1 MLNAIIRFSL
11 RHRGM
16 VLLAAG
22 LLLILGSFYASNL
35 PLDVFP
41 DVSAPTVTVVTEARG
56 MAPEEVEL
64 LVTFPVES
72 VLNGAPGVRRVR
84 SVSAAGISVVWVE
97 FGWGEDVY
105 RTRQIVSE
113 RLQGAQL
120 PASVD
125 PPQLGPI
132 SSVMGEI
139 TFIALTSKSVSPMEL
154 RRLSETVVR
163 RALLSVPGISQVVPI
178 GGDVREYQVEADPI
192 ALAQRGITIDELIAA
207 LENASRSSAA
217 GFHVDRG
224 QEYLVRGLG
233 RAQGAADLA
242 ATVLRTEDGAP
253 VTVGDVAEVREGSEP
268 KRGTAAYKTRP
279 AVILSI
285 QKQPDANTLALTRE
299 IDRLLAG
306 LSRSLPEG
314 VKIETEN
321 FRQADFIQVAIRN
334 VAVALRD
341 GAVLVVIVLLLFLGN
356 LRTTLISALAIPL
369 SLVAGVLVISLFGYT
384 LNTMT
389 LGGLTIAIGA
399 LVDDAIIDVE
409 NVFRRLRQERARP
422 EGERRSAFDV
432 VFRASSEVRGAIL
445 FATLIIVLVFLP
457 LFVLPGMEGRLLR
470 PLGFAYV
477 AALVASLL
485 VSLTVTPVLCYLLL
499 PRSAALDR
507 PEPWLLRT
515 LHRAYRPTLDW
526 SLRHPAMVV
535 AATMAATAAAV
546 AVVFFLGRTFLP
558 PFNEGSLTIS
568 IVSPPGI
575 TLDEGDA
582 VGRQVEQAL
591 LDFPEVVSTSR
602 RTGRAERDEHVQG
615 VNASEMEVVLR
626 AGRPKEELL
635 AEMRKA
641 VATIPG
647 AQVAFGQPISHRI
660 DHMISGSK
668 TNLAVKIF
676 GPDLAVL
683 RGLSGRAQSLLSSVP
698 GVVDV
703 SNQEQAGVPQLVI
716 GFDRQAL
723 ALHGLTPASLSRSVE
738 ALFQGAEAGEIVEG
752 GVVSRVVVRLPERL
766 RASREELEALPVP
779 TPSGRTVRLGDVARP
794 RFDLGPGLVRREN
807 VERVAMITAN
817 ITGGD
822 LTGTVE
828 RVRTAMESGLE
839 LPAGY
844 RIAYGGQFEEAARSL
859 RNLAALSSLV
869 LIGMYALLFVAFRSH
884 RHALIVLVN
893 LPLALVGGVFA
904 VALGGGVLSVASLV
918 GFITLFGIATRNG
931 VLLVS
936 HYQHLMREEGLPL
949 AEAVSQ
955 GSRERLAPVLMTAL
969 TAGLAL
975 IPLIVAGG
983 EPGNE
988 IQSPMAQVILGGLL
1002 SSTFLNLVLV
1012 PVLFARWGGPTPAS
1026 APASRGPVDRTSA
1039 APAA

>member
-1 MLNAIIRFSL
+1 MLNAVIRFAL
-11 RHRGM
+11 RHRAAI
-16 VLLAAG
+16 LLAAG
-22 LLLILGSFYASNL
+22 LLLVLGGLYAVRL

-64 LVTFPVES
+64 LVTFPLES

-84 SVSAAGISVVWVE
+84 SVSAAGIAVVWVE
-97 FGWGEDVY
+97 FDWGEDVY
-105 RTRQIVSE
+105 RARQVVAE
-113 RLQGAQL
+113 RLQGAEL
-120 PASVD
+120 PAAVD

-139 TFIALTSKSVSPMEL
+139 TFIALTSRTLPPMEL
-154 RRLSETVVR
+154 RILAETVVR
-163 RALLSVPGISQVVPI
+163 RSLLSIPGISQAVPI
-178 GGDVREYQVEADPI
+178 GGDMRQYEVEADPL
-192 ALAQRGITIDELIAA
+192 ALAQRGLTVDDLHRA
-207 LENASRSSAA
+207 LGEASRSAAA

-233 RAQGAADLA
+233 RARNAADLA
-242 ATVLRTEDGAP
+242 ATVLRVEDGVA
-253 VTVGDVAEVREGSEP
+253 VTVGDVAAVREAPEP
-268 KRGTAAYKTRP
+268 KRGTASYKAHP
-279 AVILSI
+279 AVILSV
-285 QKQPDANTLALTRE
+285 QKQPDANTLALTRS
-299 IDRLLAG
+299 IDRQLAD
-306 LSRSLPEG
+306 LARTLPRG
-314 VKIETEN
+314 VRIETEN
-321 FRQADFIQVAIRN
+321 FRQADFIEVAIAN
-334 VAVALRD
+334 VAAALRD
-341 GAVLVVIVLLLFLGN
+341 GAILVVLVLLLFLGN
-356 LRTTLISALAIPL
+356 LRATLISALAIPL
-369 SLVAGVLVISLFGYT
+369 SLVAGVLVISLFGEG

-389 LGGLTIAIGA
+389 LGGFTIAIGA

-409 NVFRRLRQERARP
+409 NVFRRLRQERGRP
-422 EGERRSAFDV
+422 PEERRPPLEV

-470 PLGFAYV
+470 PLGLAYV
-477 AALVASLL
+477 AALAASLL
-485 VSLTVTPVLCYLLL
+485 VSLTVTPVLCSLLL
-499 PRSAALDR
+499 PGSRALDR
-507 PEPWLLRT
+507 PDAWLLRACHRLYQPALARSLAHPRAVLAGT
-515 LHRAYRPTLDW
+515 LA
-526 SLRHPAMVV
+526 V
-535 AATMAATAAAV
+535 TAAAV
-546 AVVFFLGRTFLP
+546 AVVPFLGRSFLP
-558 PFNEGSLTIS
+558 PFNEGALTVS
-568 IVSPPGI
+568 VVSPPGI
-575 TLDEGDA
+575 PLADGDA
-582 VGRQVEQAL
+582 VGRQVERAL
-591 LDFPEVVSTSR
+591 LEFPEVVSTSR

-615 VNASEMEVVLR
+615 VNASELEVVLR
-626 AGRPKEELL
+626 EGREKDELL

-647 AQVAFGQPISHRI
+647 AEVTFGQPISHRI

-676 GPDLAVL
+676 GPDLGVL
-683 RGLSGRAQSLLSSVP
+683 RRLAARAETLLGEVP
-698 GVVDV
+698 GIVDV
-703 SNQEQAGVPQLVI
+703 SNQEQASVPQLVVE
-716 GFDRQAL
+716 FERRAL
-723 ALHGLTPASLSRSVE
+723 AIHGLTPAALSRSVE
-738 ALFQGAEAGEIVEG
+738 ALFQGTEAGEILEG

-766 RASREELEALPVP
+766 RASREELAALPVP
-779 TPSGRTVRLGDVARP
+779 TPAGHTVPLGEVARV

-807 VERVAMITAN
+807 VERVAVVTAN
-817 ITGGD
+817 VAGAN

-828 RVRTAMESGLE
+828 RVQRAMAAGLE

-859 RNLAALSSLV
+859 RNLALLSGLV
-869 LIGMYALLFVAFRSH
+869 LAGMYGLLFVAFRNH

-936 HYQHLMREEGLPL
+936 HYQHLMAEEGLGL
-949 AEAVSQ
+949 EEAVVQ

-975 IPLIVAGG
+975 IPLVLAGG
-983 EPGNE
+983 KPGNE

-1002 SSTFLNLVLV
+1002 TSTFLNLVLV
-1012 PVLFARWGGPTPAS
+1012 PVLFARWGGPAAGGGERRSFAGPS
-1026 APASRGPVDRTSA
+1026 AFA
-1039 APAA
+1039 

>member
-1 MLNAIIRFSL
+1 MLNAVIRFSL

-16 VLLAAG
+16 ILLAAG
-22 LLLILGSFYASNL
+22 LLLVLGSIYVSSL

-105 RTRQIVSE
+105 RARQVVSE
-113 RLQGAQL
+113 RLQGTQL
-120 PASVD
+120 PATVD

-139 TFIALTSKSVSPMEL
+139 TFIALTSKTVSPMEL
-154 RRLSETVVR
+154 RLLAETVVR
-163 RALLSVPGISQVVPI
+163 RTLLSVPGISQVVPI

-192 ALAQRGITIDELIAA
+192 ALAQRGITIDELTEA
-207 LENASRSSAA
+207 LERASRSSAA

-233 RAQGAADLA
+233 RAQGASDLA
-242 ATVLRTEDGAP
+242 TTVLRNENGVP
-253 VTVGDVAEVREGSEP
+253 VMVGDVAEVREGSEP
-268 KRGTAAYKTRP
+268 KRGTASYKTQP
-279 AVILSI
+279 AVILSL
-285 QKQPDANTLALTRE
+285 QKQPDANTLDLTRE

-306 LSRSLPEG
+306 LSRSLPAG

-321 FRQADFIQVAIRN
+321 FRQADFIEVAIRN

-341 GAVLVVIVLLLFLGN
+341 GAVLVVIILVLFLGN

-369 SLVAGVLVISLFGYT
+369 SLVAGVLVISFFGHS

-409 NVFRRLRQERARP
+409 NVFRRLRQEKAKP
-422 EGERRSAFDV
+422 EGERRSAFEV

-457 LFVLPGMEGRLLR
+457 LFVMPGMEGRLLR
-470 PLGFAYV
+470 PLGLSYV
-477 AALVASLL
+477 AALTASLL

-499 PRSAALDR
+499 PGSKALDR
-507 PEPWLLRT
+507 PESWLLR
-515 LHRAYRPTLDW
+515 LFHRAYKPTLDW
-526 SLRHPAMVV
+526 SLRHPWFVIGS
-535 AATMAATAAAV
+535 TMAATVAAV
-546 AVVFFLGRTFLP
+546 AVVFFLGRSFLP

-626 AGRPKEELL
+626 EGRPKEELL

-676 GPDLAVL
+676 GPDLGVL
-683 RGLSGRAQSLLSSVP
+683 RGLGARAQTLLSATP
-698 GVVDV
+698 GIVDV
-703 SNQEQAGVPQLVI
+703 SNQEQASVPQLVI
-716 GFDRQAL
+716 DFDRRAL

-738 ALFQGAEAGEIVEG
+738 ALFQGTEAGEIVER

-817 ITGGD
+817 ITGAD

-828 RVRTAMESGLE
+828 QVRKAMETGLQ

-859 RNLAALSSLV
+859 RNLGSLSGLV
-869 LIGMYALLFVAFRSH
+869 LIGMYGLLFFAFRSH

-904 VALGGGVLSVASLV
+904 VALGGGVLSIASLV

-936 HYQHLMREEGLPL
+936 HYQHLMKEEGLPL
-949 AEAVSQ
+949 AEAVVQ

-975 IPLIVAGG
+975 IPLVLAGG

-988 IQSPMAQVILGGLL
+988 IQNPMAQVILGGLL

-1012 PVLFARWGGPTPAS
+1012 PVLFARWGGAEPDSYDGT
-1026 APASRGPVDRTSA
+1026 
-1039 APAA
+1039 

>member
-11 RHRGM
+11 RHRAL

-22 LLLILGSFYASNL
+22 LLLLLGSVYIARL

-41 DVSAPTVTVVTEARG
+41 DVSAPTVTVVSEARG

-64 LVTFPVES
+64 LVTFPLES
-72 VLNGAPGVRRVR
+72 VLNGTPGVRRVR
-84 SVSAAGISVVWVE
+84 SVSAAGIAVIWVE
-97 FGWGEDVY
+97 FDWGQDTY
-105 RTRQIVSE
+105 RARQMVSE
-113 RLQGAQL
+113 RLGEATL
-120 PASVD
+120 PGNVD
-125 PPQLGPI
+125 PPRLGPI

-139 TFIALTSKSVSPMEL
+139 TFLAITSETVSALEL
-154 RRLSETVVR
+154 RRVAETVVR

-178 GGDVREYQVEADPI
+178 GGDVREFQVEADPT
-192 ALAQRGITIDELIAA
+192 ALAQRGITVDELVAA
-207 LENASRSSAA
+207 LEASSRSSAA
-217 GFHVDRG
+217 GFHVERG

-233 RAQGAADLA
+233 RAGGAEDLA
-242 ATVLRTEDGAP
+242 ATVLRVDDGVP
-253 VTVGDVAEVREGSEP
+253 MTVGDVATVRPAAEP
-268 KRGTAAYKTRP
+268 KRGTASYKTRP

-285 QKQPDANTLALTRE
+285 QKQPGANTLALTGE

-306 LSRSLPEG
+306 LGKSLPAG

-321 FRQADFIQVAIRN
+321 FRQADFIEIAIAN
-334 VAVALRD
+334 VTAALRD
-341 GAVLVVIVLLLFLGN
+341 GAILVVLVLFLFLGN

-369 SLVAGVLVISLFGYT
+369 SMVAGVLVISAFGFE

-409 NVFRRLRQERARP
+409 NVFRRLRQERLKPVADRRP
-422 EGERRSAFDV
+422 SLEV

-477 AALVASLL
+477 AALAASLL
-485 VSLTVTPVLCYLLL
+485 VSLTVTPVLCALLL
-499 PRSAALDR
+499 PGSKALDKG
-507 PEPWLLRT
+507 EPWLLRMF
-515 LHRAYRPTLDW
+515 HGAYRPTLAW
-526 SLRHPAMVV
+526 SLRHPRTVIL
-535 AATMAATAAAV
+535 ATAAAS
-546 AVVFFLGRTFLP
+546 AGAIAALFFLGRSFLP
-558 PFNEGSLTIS
+558 PFNEGALTIS
-568 IVSPPGI
+568 VVSPPGI
-575 TLDEGDA
+575 TLEESDA
-582 VGRQVEQAL
+582 LGRQVEQAL
-591 LDFPEVVSTSR
+591 LAFPEVASTSR

-626 AGRPKEELL
+626 PGRNKEQLL

-641 VATIPG
+641 VATLPG
-647 AQVAFGQPISHRI
+647 AEVSFGQPISHRI

-683 RGLSGRAQSLLSSVP
+683 RGLAARAQSLLADVP
-698 GVVDV
+698 GIVDV
-703 SNQEQAGVPQLVI
+703 SNQEQASVPQLVVA
-716 GFDRQAL
+716 FDRRAM
-723 ALHGLTPASLSRSVE
+723 ARHGITPASLSRTVE
-738 ALFQGAEAGEIVEG
+738 ALFQGTPAGEIVEG
-752 GVVSRVVVRLPERL
+752 GVVSRVVVRFPERL
-766 RASREELEALPVP
+766 RASSEELEALPVP
-779 TPSGRTVRLGDVARP
+779 SPSGRTVRLGDVARP

-807 VERVAMITAN
+807 AERVAMVTAN
-817 ITGGD
+817 ISGAD
-822 LTGTVE
+822 LTGTVAQVE
-828 RVRTAMESGLE
+828 RALGAGIV
-839 LPAGY
+839 LPPGY
-844 RIAYGGQFEEAARSL
+844 RIAYGGQFEEAARSTK
-859 RNLAALSSLV
+859 NLAGLSGLV
-869 LIGMYALLFVAFRSH
+869 LLGMYGLLFFAFRNH

-893 LPLALVGGVFA
+893 LPLALVGGVFS

-936 HYQHLMREEGLPL
+936 HYQHLMEEEGLPL
-949 AEAVSQ
+949 LDAVEE

-975 IPLIVAGG
+975 VPLILAG
-983 EPGNE
+983 EHPGNE
-988 IQSPMAQVILGGLL
+988 IQSPMAEVILGGLL
-1002 SSTFLNLVLV
+1002 TSTFLNLILV
-1012 PVLFARWGGPTPAS
+1012 PVLFARWGGSPDPLREPCGIKSLETS
-1026 APASRGPVDRTSA
+1026 APIG
-1039 APAA
+1039 

>member
-16 VLLAAG
+16 ILLAAG
-22 LLLILGSFYASNL
+22 LLLVFGSIYAANL

-56 MAPEEVEL
+56 MAPEEVET

-72 VLNGAPGVRRVR
+72 VLNGSPGVRRVR

-105 RTRQIVSE
+105 RARQVVSE

-139 TFIALTSKSVSPMEL
+139 TFIALTSKTIPPMQL
-154 RRLSETVVR
+154 RLLAETVVR
-163 RALLSVPGISQVVPI
+163 RTLLSVPGISQVVPI
-178 GGDVREYQVEADPI
+178 GGDVREYQVEADPT
-192 ALAQRGITIDELIAA
+192 ALAQRGISVDDLTEA
-207 LENASRSSAA
+207 LGQASRSSAA

-233 RAQGAADLA
+233 RAHGAADLA
-242 ATVLRTEDGAP
+242 GTVLKMEGGVP
-253 VTVGDVAEVREGSEP
+253 VLIGDVATVREGPEP
-268 KRGTAAYKTRP
+268 KRGTASYRMQP
-279 AVILSI
+279 AVILSV
-285 QKQPDANTLALTRE
+285 QKQPDANTLELTRD

-306 LSRSLPEG
+306 LAKSLPKE

-321 FRQADFIQVAIRN
+321 FRQADFIDVAIHN
-334 VAVALRD
+334 VTTALRD
-341 GAVLVVIVLLLFLGN
+341 GAILVVVVLFLFLGN
-356 LRTTLISALAIPL
+356 FRATLISALAIPL
-369 SLVAGVLVISLFGYT
+369 SLIAGVLVISLFGHS

-409 NVFRRLRQERARP
+409 NVFRRLRQERAKP
-422 EGERRSAFDV
+422 EGARRSAFDV

-470 PLGFAYV
+470 PLGLAYV
-477 AALVASLL
+477 SALLASLL
-485 VSLTVTPVLCYLLL
+485 VSLTVTPVLCSLLL
-499 PRSAALDR
+499 PRSRALDQ
-507 PEPWLLRT
+507 PEPWLLRAF
-515 LHRAYRPTLDW
+515 HRAYRPALRW
-526 SLRHPAMVV
+526 SLGHPMPVIVV
-535 AATMAATAAAV
+535 TALATV
-546 AVVFFLGRTFLP
+546 ASLGVFFFLGRSFLP
-558 PFNEGSLTIS
+558 PFNEGALTIA

-575 TLDEGDA
+575 TLEEGDA
-582 VGRQVEQAL
+582 VGRQVEEAL
-591 LDFPEVVSTSR
+591 LAFPEVVSTSR

-626 AGRPKEELL
+626 EGRPKEEMLK
-635 AEMRKA
+635 EMRQA

-647 AQVAFGQPISHRI
+647 AQVSFGQPISHRI

-683 RGLSGRAQSLLSSVP
+683 RGLAAQAQTLLTPVP
-698 GVVDV
+698 GIVDI
-703 SNQEQAGVPQLVI
+703 SNQEQASVPQLVI
-716 GFDRQAL
+716 DFDRGAL
-723 ALHGLTPASLSRSVE
+723 SQYGLTPASLSRTVE
-738 ALFQGAEAGEIVEG
+738 AMFQGTEAGEIVED
-752 GVVSRVVVRLPERL
+752 GVVSRVIVRLPERL
-766 RASREELEALPVP
+766 RESREELAALPVP
-779 TPSGRTVRLGDVARP
+779 TPSGRMIRLGDVARP
-794 RFDLGPGLVRREN
+794 RFDLGPGMVRREN

-817 ITGGD
+817 ITGAD
-822 LTGTVE
+822 LTGAVE
-828 RVRTAMESGLE
+828 QVRRTLDAGLQV
-839 LPAGY
+839 PPGY
-844 RIAYGGQFEEAARSL
+844 RVAYGGQFEEAARSV
-859 RNLAALSSLV
+859 RNLAALSGLV
-869 LIGMYALLFVAFRSH
+869 LIGMYGLLFFAFRSH
-884 RHALIVLVN
+884 RAALIVLVN
-893 LPLALVGGVFA
+893 LPLALVGGVFS

-936 HYQHLMREEGLPL
+936 HYQHLMAEEGLGL
-949 AEAVSQ
+949 SEAVAQ
-955 GSRERLAPVLMTAL
+955 GSEERLAPVLMTAL

-975 IPLIVAGG
+975 IPLVLAGG
-983 EPGNE
+983 KPGNE
-988 IQSPMAQVILGGLL
+988 IQSPMALVILGGLL

-1012 PVLFARWGGPTPAS
+1012 PVLFARWGGTEPDPHAEGMER
-1026 APASRGPVDRTSA
+1026 AEA
-1039 APAA
+1039 